1 MDTFS
6 LSIAGSMLSTTFDSK
21 PILIFKLQTNLNIQ
35 RNNVDKSIYDFNK
48 AQDTCENTL
57 NN

>member
-6 LSIAGSMLSTTFDSK
+6 LSIAGSILSTTFDSK

-35 RNNVDKSIYDFNK
+35 RNNVDKSIYDLNK